1 MKQILFLTL
10 TLMSFAIQPVL
21 ARDKT
26 DIIELVNGD
35 RITGE
40 IKQLEHGILRLGTDS
55 MGEVRI
61 EWSDVVSV
69 SSRYQFQFERA
80 SGRRVVAHIQETD
93 DAQNLMLT
101 NAYETIKFPREKIVR
116 IAPIE
121 DSFWDRVTGSAK
133 FGYSFTKASDIA
145 QLNFSARASHR
156 TAFRAFSIDTS
167 AIRTTDKESG
177 DTQRS
182 DLRLAMTR
190 FRSDRWFNSYLIGF
204 ESNDELSLDL
214 RTSLG
219 ADIGRYLIQTNK
231 SELSLVA
238 GLIGTTEA
246 LQGENAKE
254 QNIEGLLGMEFSRY
268 IFNDPTVDISLKLTV
283 FPSITD
289 SGRTRAQFDANIRR
303 ELFSDLYWDLSFY
316 ETYDSKPPST
326 ETTTKNDYGIVT
338 SLGWSF

>member
-10 TLMSFAIQPVL
+10 TLVSLATQPVL

-26 DIIELVNGD
+26 DVVELVNGD

-61 EWSDVVSV
+61 EWEDVVHVTSH
-69 SSRYQFQFERA
+69 YQFQFERA
-80 SGRRVVAHIQETD
+80 NGERIVAHIQETD
-93 DAQNLMLT
+93 DAKNLMLT
-101 NAYETIKFPREKIVR
+101 NAYETITFPRKKIVR

-121 DSFWDRVTGSAK
+121 DSFWDRVKGSAN
-133 FGYSFTKASDIA
+133 FGYSFTKASAIA

-156 TAFRAFSIDTS
+156 TAIRAFSINTS
-167 AIRTTDKESG
+167 AIQTSDKEG
-177 DTQRS
+177 ANTQRS
-182 DLRLAMTR
+182 DLNMAMTR
-190 FRSDRWFNSYLIGF
+190 FRSNRWFNSYLLGF
-204 ESNDELSLDL
+204 ESNDELALEL

-231 SELSLVA
+231 SELSLVT
-238 GLIGTTEA
+238 GLIATTES
-246 LQGENAKE
+246 LQGDKSAQ

-326 ETTTKNDYGIVT
+326 ETTTKTDYGIVT